1 MDFFRHGLVLAA
13 DDRVPFTGEIK
24 VVEQRPRTD
33 RPTPFQPAMG
43 QVHGSPTVTYV
54 EIHYRL
60 SERPE
65 TLTFTPP
72 MQADGTTAA
81 DIGFIVYHQSIP
93 VIDFQYLDAQQTL
106 RLDWIDP
113 WYSAFD
119 NAKLQRHHRA
129 PLMTFLYV
137 EPYEVRYEILIRLK
151 ELASWLPMAVPNR
164 MHINTTEQTRL
175 LKQVSQFFLQRS
187 PVQIDGEQSRPML
200 DRVQFIKV
208 TPQGIQP
215 HDTAQP
221 LTFHKAI
228 VGVILAYATPWPPRE
243 VSVDWTLFNDRIPSV
258 PSTIIDPVS
267 QLPYD
272 LTPDQPTLRWT
283 NMLANYNYRVSAIDA
298 IAAKAANQMDLPLP
312 SLLLCLALLVLYGLR
327 RLPAFQGPFSVVTLL
342 LLLVAAI
349 VVWPFGH
356 VAIHNPFVA
365 PYQLAEAQ
373 AASILHGLLHN
384 IYRAFDFR
392 AEADIYD
399 KLAVSITGDLIT
411 DIYLQSRKRL
421 TVEAQGGAQAKVE
434 SVELLEVT
442 PIGLPDAAQRL
453 TFQCTWRIAGSVGH
467 WGHTHW
473 RRNQYKAMITIQ
485 PIEQTWKIAALNLI
499 DEWRLP

>member
-1 MDFFRHGLVLAA
+1 VITKRLFPWYPCPIILLCLLAFSSHAQADWTIYTGAELSSTVAEVSIDANHIALRLEIGDRDREAFASLLDGDRSGVDFFRHGLALAA

-106 RLDWIDP
+106 RLDWSDP

-164 MHINTTEQTRL
+164 MHIDTTEQTRL
-175 LKQVSQFFLQRS
+175 LKITPCGRAI
-187 PVQIDGEQSRPML
+187 PL
-200 DRVQFIKV
+200 DR
-208 TPQGIQP
+208 
-215 HDTAQP
+215 H
-221 LTFHKAI
+221 
-228 VGVILAYATPWPPRE
+228 TPWSHRCIL
-243 VSVDWTLFNDRIPSV
+243 DT
-258 PSTIIDPVS
+258 
-267 QLPYD
+267 
-272 LTPDQPTLRWT
+272 
-283 NMLANYNYRVSAIDA
+283 
-298 IAAKAANQMDLPLP
+298 
-312 SLLLCLALLVLYGLR
+312 
-327 RLPAFQGPFSVVTLL
+327 
-342 LLLVAAI
+342 
-349 VVWPFGH
+349 
-356 VAIHNPFVA
+356 
-365 PYQLAEAQ
+365 Q
-373 AASILHGLLHN
+373 A
-384 IYRAFDFR
+384 
-392 AEADIYD
+392 
-399 KLAVSITGDLIT
+399 
-411 DIYLQSRKRL
+411 
-421 TVEAQGGAQAKVE
+421 
-434 SVELLEVT
+434 
-442 PIGLPDAAQRL
+442 
-453 TFQCTWRIAGSVGH
+453 
-467 WGHTHW
+467 
-473 RRNQYKAMITIQ
+473 
-485 PIEQTWKIAALNLI
+485 
-499 DEWRLP
+499 